1 MFPFPLKQ
9 TFSICVHHIYLVAL
23 FLFQENSQASSIF
36 QIKKYFVMS
45 KLVSKAL
52 TNLMA
57 HLIFLPLIDLNH
69 CLIYVVYAC
78 TYTLELAEPCCH
90 GERFQHCTCTLYT
103 VDIMLFCLWMSPM

>member
-1 MFPFPLKQ
+1 MFPIPLNQ
-9 TFSICVHHIYLVAL
+9 NLCHFCPPYLPSAFL
-23 FLFQENSQASSIF
+23 LFQANSQASSTF
-36 QIKKYFVMS
+36 RIKKYFVMR

-69 CLIYVVYAC
+69 CAMEVVYAC

-103 VDIMLFCLWMSPM
+103 VDIVLFCL